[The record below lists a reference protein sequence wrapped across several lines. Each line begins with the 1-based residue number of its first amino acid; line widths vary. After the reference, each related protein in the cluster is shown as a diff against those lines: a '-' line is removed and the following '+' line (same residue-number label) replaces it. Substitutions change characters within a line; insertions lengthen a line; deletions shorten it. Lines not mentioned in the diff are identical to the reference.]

1 MAMPGV
7 EEMSHCDYVQVAAV
21 FVGLFV
27 FWLLREMFCLVIF
40 FQPTRALSD
49 LITFMICTCE
59 YPERNRHIMHIMH
72 STNTNSYEKYIM
84 QFTVTLWL

>member
-40 FQPTRALSD
+40 FPQPT
-49 LITFMICTCE
+49 
-59 YPERNRHIMHIMH
+59 H
-72 STNTNSYEKYIM
+72 SQI
-84 QFTVTLWL
+84 

>member
-1 MAMPGV
+1 MPAV

-40 FQPTRALSD
+40 FPTHPL
-49 LITFMICTCE
+49 
-59 YPERNRHIMHIMH
+59 
-72 STNTNSYEKYIM
+72 
-84 QFTVTLWL
+84 

>member
-49 LITFMICTCE
+49 LITFMICTSE
-59 YPERNRHIMHIMH
+59 YPGRNGHT
-72 STNTNSYEKYIM
+72 TNTNSYEKYVM
-84 QFTVTLWL
+84 QSTVTLWL